1 MAPARWLDS
10 RGVPLRAV
18 VFDLD
23 DTLIAA
29 TRARIRANRVLR
41 ELGIDPLR
49 WRVVGDDWWRRYVQ
63 GEITPQELRHGRW
76 LAVGLDGDAAVAA
89 DRAWRA
95 VAFDCEFRIG
105 ARRLLREVH
114 DAGLRT
120 AILTNGTIDP
130 QRRKIEKHGLA
141 QLVDLVVVTEEIG
154 IHKPDPR
161 AFQQVVEALGVDP
174 QDAAMVGDD
183 LSNDVDGALAAGF
196 RQAVW
201 LARPPTDH
209 HPDPRVTVVNGPRRV
224 PEALGLAG
232 G

>member
-1 MAPARWLDS
+1 MGYLDS
-10 RGVPLRAV
+10 RGVSLHAV

-23 DTLIAA
+23 DTLLAA
-29 TRARIRANRVLR
+29 TRARIRANRILR
-41 ELGIDPLR
+41 ELGIHPLR
-49 WRVVGDDWWRRYVQ
+49 WRAVGDGWWRRYVQ
-63 GEITPQELRHGRW
+63 GEITSQELRHGRW
-76 LAVGLDGDAAVAA
+76 LAVGLEGDAAVAA

-114 DAGLRT
+114 AAGLRT

-130 QRRKIEKHGLA
+130 QRLKIEKHGLA
-141 QLVDLVVVTEEIG
+141 ELVDLVVVTEEIG

-161 AFQQVVEALGVDP
+161 AFRQVVGALGVDP
-174 QDAAMVGDD
+174 HDAAMVGDD

-201 LARPPTDH
+201 LARPPVDH
-209 HPDPRVTVVNGPRRV
+209 HPDPRATVVNGPRRV
-224 PEALGLAG
+224 PEALGLAPG
-232 G
+232 